1 MPLQDFFEEQFDALE
16 VFLLHPDAPVRV
28 VRIDSELRPMLLKY
42 LVCKDEE
49 PEFPHLLIG
58 YDAPFRDPVS
68 WFAGLGT
75 TLTGEIDQNRA
86 ALAAAGVADP
96 FPSKPTA
103 RMKTPERFL
112 IQAEH
117 LAHQLPDSVGAL
129 TFVLE
134 PEQIDDAEGFRRS
147 LAFLA
152 DHVRSP
158 WLKFL
163 VLEERSR
170 SVLDELVQNHP
181 RVDAQVFWLSPEEL
195 GERAERALA
204 ASGGKPGPARQQAA
218 GFAAAVAFAR
228 KDYTT
233 AEALQRSIVHE
244 AGSSGAPV
252 DQAVALYNLGNTLL
266 AQGDNTAA
274 VEVFAEGAE
283 LCNAHQLDQL
293 APMLFTNLG
302 VALHRI
308 GEVDQAFA
316 SLKTARD
323 HFRADGNRPGEAHV
337 CDCLAALYQE
347 VGRAAEAAQAWR
359 FALQLYEG
367 ITNPALADVR
377 SAGRADILAKL
388 ERLRDAEHGRL
399 PSHLERRP

>member
-16 VFLLHPDAPVRV
+16 VFLLEPDAPVRV
-28 VRIDSELRPMLLKY
+28 VRADAELRPILLKY
-42 LVCKDEE
+42 LVGKDQE
-49 PEFPHLLIG
+49 PDFPHLLIG
-58 YDAPFRDPVS
+58 YDAPFWDPVS
-68 WFAGLGT
+68 WFEGLGT
-75 TLTGEIDQNRA
+75 TLMREIEQNRA

-96 FPSKPTA
+96 FPDKPTV
-103 RMKTPERFL
+103 RMKPPERFMVS
-112 IQAEH
+112 AEH
-117 LAHQLPDSVGAL
+117 LADQLPDSVGAL
-129 TFVLE
+129 AFVLE

-170 SVLDELVQNHP
+170 PVLDELVQNHP

-195 GERAERALA
+195 GERAARGLA
-204 ASGGKPGPARQQAA
+204 ASRDRPGPERQQAA
-218 GFAAAVAFAR
+218 SFAAAVAFAN
-228 KDYTT
+228 KEYTT
-233 AEALQRSIVHE
+233 AEGLQRGIAHE
-244 AGSSGAPV
+244 ASPSDAPV
-252 DQAVALYNLGNTLL
+252 DRAIALYNLGNTLL
-266 AQGDNTAA
+266 AKGDHPAA
-274 VEVFAEGAE
+274 VEAFAEGSE

-302 VALHRI
+302 VALHRM

-316 SLKTARD
+316 SLKAARD
-323 HFRADGNRPGEAHV
+323 HFRAGGNRPGEAHV

-347 VGRAAEAAQAWR
+347 VGREAEAARAWG
-359 FALQLYEG
+359 FALQLYES

-377 SAGRADILAKL
+377 TAGRADILAKL
-388 ERLRDAEHGRL
+388 ERLGDAKHGVC
-399 PSHLERRP
+399 